1 MPAELAPKI
10 PFSEEQI
17 RKGLPAPGPF
27 GWHDLRSCRSR
38 DSNSVSKRVFF
49 EMP

>member
-1 MPAELAPKI
+1 MAPRI

-17 RKGLPAPGPF
+17 RKGLPAPGSF
-27 GWHDLRSCRSR
+27 GWRDLRCCHRPTAAHTTI
-38 DSNSVSKRVFF
+38 VFL